1 MDADFEPQDSAD
13 FQPETPQEP
22 SEPAVNMEDFIF
34 GVHPFDLMAF
44 ALVLL
49 ILCSVFY
56 IVQAGLFAKIDVKT
70 IEPKDGAM
78 VVAYKSA
85 RGPYKGAGEIFTDIC
100 SIIMNRD
107 HIGIYYDDPDAVAG
121 NDLRYAVGT
130 ILATGS
136 EEPDPAELE
145 LVSKHGFK
153 IAHFP
158 KPNYVVLAEFPFTN
172 TLSIYMGIFR
182 VYPKLKE
189 YIATHGLCAYPA
201 LEIYTSNKI
210 KFMMPLSK
218 QEDFFVPEFCEE
230 QVSIA
235 TSIATTE
242 ISNHPDHAGAD
253 EELKTL
259 EGNSTG
265 KRSLKKISSTA
276 GDDVFVRPATPPPP
290 TAAPKEE
297 SNEDTEKNND
307 TESND
312 NITAEEVEE
321 DEDSSEFEKIDPEN

>member
-1 MDADFEPQDSAD
+1 MDADFEPQESAD
-13 FQPETPQEP
+13 FQPESQEP
-22 SEPAVNMEDFIF
+22 TEIMEDFIF

-56 IVQAGLFAKIDVKT
+56 IVQAGLFAKIEVKT
-70 IEPKDGAM
+70 VEPKDHGAM

-121 NDLRYAVGT
+121 NDLRYAVGA

-136 EEPDPAELE
+136 EDPDPAELE
-145 LVSKHGFK
+145 AVSKQGYK

-253 EELKTL
+253 EELKRL
-259 EGNSTG
+259 EGN
-265 KRSLKKISSTA
+265 KRSLKKISATS
-276 GDDVFVRPATPPPP
+276 GSDDVFVRPATPPPQVAI
-290 TAAPKEE
+290 TKEE
-297 SNEDTEKNND
+297 SNDTENVND
-307 TESND
+307 TESNKD
-312 NITAEEVEE
+312 ITEEVEE
-321 DEDSSEFEKIDPEN
+321 DGDSSEFEKIEPEN

>member
-1 MDADFEPQDSAD
+1 MDADFEPQESAD
-13 FQPETPQEP
+13 FQPESQKSTEI
-22 SEPAVNMEDFIF
+22 MEDFIF

-44 ALVLL
+44 ALVLV

-56 IVQAGLFAKIDVKT
+56 IVQAGLFAKIEVKT
-70 IEPKDGAM
+70 VEPENHAAM

-121 NDLRYAVGT
+121 NDLRYAVGA

-136 EEPDPAELE
+136 EDPDPAELE
-145 LVSKHGFK
+145 AVSKQGYK

-253 EELKTL
+253 EELKRL
-259 EGNSTG
+259 EGN
-265 KRSLKKISSTA
+265 KRSLKKISGTS
-276 GDDVFVRPATPPPP
+276 GSDDVFVRPATPPPQVAI
-290 TAAPKEE
+290 TKEE
-297 SNEDTEKNND
+297 SNDTENVND
-307 TESND
+307 TESNKD
-312 NITAEEVEE
+312 ITEEVEE
-321 DEDSSEFEKIDPEN
+321 DGDSSEFEKIEPEN

>member
-1 MDADFEPQDSAD
+1 
-13 FQPETPQEP
+13 
-22 SEPAVNMEDFIF
+22 MEDFIF

-70 IEPKDGAM
+70 VEPKDYSSM

-121 NDLRYAVGT
+121 NDLRYAVGA

-136 EEPDPAELE
+136 EEPDPVELE
-145 LVSKHGFK
+145 AVTKEGYK

-259 EGNSTG
+259 EGNNTS

-276 GDDVFVRPATPPPP
+276 TGDDVFVRPATPPP
-290 TAAPKEE
+290 KEAL
-297 SNEDTEKNND
+297 NDTTDKTIDTEN
-307 TESND
+307 ND
-312 NITAEEVEE
+312 NITEEVEE
-321 DEDSSEFEKIDPEN
+321 DGDSSEFEKIEPEN

>member
-1 MDADFEPQDSAD
+1 VETAD
-13 FQPETPQEP
+13 FQPEPQEA
-22 SEPAVNMEDFIF
+22 EIMEDFIF

-70 IEPKDGAM
+70 VEPKDYSSM

-121 NDLRYAVGT
+121 NDLRYAVGA

-136 EEPDPAELE
+136 EEPDPVELE
-145 LVSKHGFK
+145 AVTKEGYK

-172 TLSIYMGIFR
+172 TLSIYIGIFR

-259 EGNSTG
+259 EGNNTS

-276 GDDVFVRPATPPPP
+276 TGDDVFVRPATPPP
-290 TAAPKEE
+290 KEAF
-297 SNEDTEKNND
+297 NDTTDKTND
-307 TESND
+307 TENND
-312 NITAEEVEE
+312 NITEEVEE
-321 DEDSSEFEKIDPEN
+321 DGDSSEFEKIEPEN

>member
-1 MDADFEPQDSAD
+1 
-13 FQPETPQEP
+13 
-22 SEPAVNMEDFIF
+22 MEDFIF

-44 ALVLL
+44 ALVLV

-56 IVQAGLFAKIDVKT
+56 IVQAGLFAKIEVKT
-70 IEPKDGAM
+70 VEPKDHGAM

-121 NDLRYAVGT
+121 NDLRYAVGA

-136 EEPDPAELE
+136 EDPDPAELE
-145 LVSKHGFK
+145 AVSKQGYK

-253 EELKTL
+253 EELKRL
-259 EGNSTG
+259 EGN
-265 KRSLKKISSTA
+265 KRSLKKISATS
-276 GDDVFVRPATPPPP
+276 GSDDVFVRPATPPPQVAI
-290 TAAPKEE
+290 TKEE
-297 SNEDTEKNND
+297 SNDTENVND
-307 TESND
+307 TESNKD
-312 NITAEEVEE
+312 ITEEVEE
-321 DEDSSEFEKIDPEN
+321 DGDSSEFEKIEPEN